1 MDESPILSG
10 RRSPG
15 PISVV
20 RPYAETLLM
29 VSASTA
35 AGLLVAPRWGNSP
48 VDLLYLPAV
57 FAAAGFYGLGPG
69 ILAAVAS
76 ALAFNFYFTQPYHTF
91 RIINPSDIATVAM
104 LFLAALV
111 TSQLAARMRAQARS
125 AEASAARNATIAGLA
140 RRLLSA
146 QSDEQVGAIACREL
160 GRLFEC
166 NAVLMAGLPEPQT
179 IAIKPAHAAITPS
192 DVAAAAWSMETGQPA
207 GRGAKAVSAA
217 EWVFY
222 PVRSEATVLAVMGL
236 ARDDGS
242 RPVPTGQFDLLD
254 NLFDQVALA
263 LERARLET
271 QSREFA
277 AVRERDRGRSVLL
290 STIAQDIGPRLSA
303 ITKAAAEMQRSGDG
317 EKALVSEITGEAM
330 KLQRYISN
338 LQETESE
345 EDTQPVE
352 AGNVKID
359 LFHRHV
365 LKDGEAVHLTPKEF
379 AVLAELAKHRGRVL
393 SHAHLLRSAWGPAHE
408 AQTDYLRIVI
418 RSLRQKLE
426 DDPSGPRLIIN
437 EPAVGY
443 RLVSGS

>member
-1 MDESPILSG
+1 MDESPIVSG
-10 RRSPG
+10 RPSPG

-29 VSASTA
+29 VAASTA

-57 FAAAGFYGLGPG
+57 LAAAGFYGLGPG
-69 ILAAVAS
+69 ILAAVSS

-91 RIINPSDIATVAM
+91 RITNPSDIATVGM
-104 LFLAALV
+104 LFLAAIV
-111 TSQLAARMRAQARS
+111 TSQLAARMRAQARF
-125 AEASAARNATIAGLA
+125 AEASAARNSTIAGLA

-146 QSDEQVGAIACREL
+146 QSDEQVGMIACREL
-160 GRLFEC
+160 AALFDC
-166 NAVLMAGLPEPQT
+166 NAVLMAGLPEPKA
-179 IAIKPAHAAITPS
+179 IAIKPVQAAITPS
-192 DVAAAAWSMETGQPA
+192 DVAAAAWAMETGQPA
-207 GRGAKAVSAA
+207 GRGAKAVSEA

-222 PVRSEATVLAVMGL
+222 PVRSESAVLAVMGL

-254 NLFDQVALA
+254 NLLDQVALA
-263 LERARLET
+263 LERSRLET

-277 AVRERDRGRSVLL
+277 AVRERDRARSVLL

-303 ITKAAAEMQRSGDG
+303 IAKAAAGMMRSGDG
-317 EKALVSEITGEAM
+317 EKALVSEITGEAT
-330 KLQRYISN
+330 KLQQYISN

-345 EDTQPVE
+345 EDAQPVE
-352 AGNVKID
+352 AGNVSID
-359 LFHRHV
+359 LFHRQV
-365 LKDGEAVHLTPKEF
+365 LKNGQEVHLTPKEF

-393 SHAHLLRSAWGPAHE
+393 SHAHLLRAAWGPAQE
-408 AQTDYLRIVI
+408 TQTDYLRIVI

-426 DDPSGPRLIIN
+426 DDPSHPTLIVN

-443 RLVSGS
+443 RLTA